1 MDYQN
6 YPKSWGPKGCCGSGV
21 YFRCIRSMI
30 ACDKPMNYYLFRH
43 SVTKE
48 ATAIFATT
56 GVMHISAF
64 TEMITKAQYETYK
77 IFGIPEAKTDG
88 RYQVSR

>member
-1 MDYQN
+1 
-6 YPKSWGPKGCCGSGV
+6 
-21 YFRCIRSMI
+21 
-30 ACDKPMNYYLFRH
+30 MNYYLFRH
-43 SVTKE
+43 FATKE

-56 GVMHISAF
+56 GVMYISDF

-77 IFGIPEAKTDG
+77 IFGIQVSTASADG